1 MFVDNILIAITL
13 NKSSIKGSLSFFVFL
28 YFCVYSSI
36 MIRLDFYYNWLQ
48 FIPFEFVLFLR
59 ILAAIYSC
67 FLIFMIFIN
76 SKQF

>member
-1 MFVDNILIAITL
+1 MIKFFSKLISVLIKYSNMFFENILIAITL

-48 FIPFEFVLFLR
+48 FIPFELF
-59 ILAAIYSC
+59 
-67 FLIFMIFIN
+67 FI
-76 SKQF
+76 